1 MLSKKRVKKILA
13 VLLAAAALT
22 GCICLPASAAQE
34 GLANFQKTTR
44 EYQPGQFSD
53 VGLAAWYTPYVA
65 AVYELGLM
73 QGNSIGAFCP
83 GGDVTLAETAALAA
97 RLHKLYQTGNADFQQ
112 GSVWYQVYVD
122 YIRDNGILLKEYT
135 DYNAKAKRS
144 EFAAMLARAF
154 PKDALAEI
162 NTIADGS
169 LPDVPANAAY
179 AEEIYLLYRAGVLT
193 GSDENGTFLPE
204 NTVRRSE
211 VAAIVAR
218 MAKPELRQ
226 SLAMNKYPDLSKQT
240 RQENAFFSDAAMLGN
255 SLVDGMQLCSQLP
268 MDYYGGTGLTVFNN
282 KLNSLL
288 QKQYGKVYIE
298 FGINELGGSVDS
310 FIASYRTIVE
320 KLHAAMPDAQVY
332 IMAITP
338 VTKARS
344 DGGTFTMSRIR
355 SFNEALYN
363 LAKETDCWYLD
374 TCENLCDGTGY
385 LPSNYGGWDGSPHL
399 DASGY
404 VAWAEVIRTYYAK

>member
-1 MLSKKRVKKILA
+1 MKMKKILTA
-13 VLLAAAALT
+13 ALAALCLL
-22 GCICLPASAAQE
+22 GCLMLPASAE
-34 GLANFQKTTR
+34 FKPSRRYT
-44 EYQPGQFSD
+44 PGQFSD
-53 VGLAAWYTPYVA
+53 VAVADWYTPYVA
-65 AVYELGLM
+65 QVYELGLM

-97 RLHKLYQTGNADFQQ
+97 RLHKLYHTGNADFQQ

-122 YIRDNGILLKEYT
+122 YVRDNGILLKEYM

-162 NTIADGS
+162 NTVTDGS
-169 LPDVPANAAY
+169 LPDVSANAAY

-204 NTVRRSE
+204 NTIRRSE

-226 SLAMNKYPDLSKQT
+226 SLSLKGSYKYPDLSKQS

-282 KLNSLL
+282 KLSSLL

-298 FGINELGGSVDS
+298 FGINEIGGSVDS

-320 KLHAAMPDAQVY
+320 KIHAAMPDAQVY

-344 DGGTFTMSRIR
+344 DGGSFTMSRIR